1 MEHFN
6 GTASAELHYFLVMLF
21 LFQYFTK
28 VNFGIFLFD
37 ILKIPKTLQF
47 RKFQRIYI
55 KRVKRCL
62 NEFDD
67 FYETAIR
74 KKTGKFTKQRL

>member
-6 GTASAELHYFLVMLF
+6 ETASAELQYFLVML
-21 LFQYFTK
+21 LIFQYFTK

-47 RKFQRIYI
+47 RKFQKIYI
-55 KRVKRCL
+55 KK
-62 NEFDD
+62 
-67 FYETAIR
+67 
-74 KKTGKFTKQRL
+74 G